1 MRLASAIISLCLHTG
16 VFLIIW
22 FWPAPAPFKL
32 DAPPIMISLVEGE
45 PGGNKTPSPILGPM
59 GESSDGP
66 QAPAPPAPQSEV
78 AAPARE
84 EIIPPRQGPSPLK
97 AQEQAVEVPK
107 KPEAIPLPEKKPE
120 PPKEEVKVPET
131 PKPEEKKV
139 EKAKEQIKKPEP
151 KKPEAEKSESKKP
164 EVKKTEPKK
173 PEPKKPETRKTP
185 PKKAPQD
192 PVAAAL
198 QKARQATSRTASGD
212 KGNAVEQALAQARR
226 NAGGNRGGGGGEGE
240 GPGGGGLGD
249 VYIGQVMTAVR
260 PNWGFT
266 AGGRRSL
273 LCIVRVTVDMQGNV
287 LEAVISQSSGNAQYD
302 ASAVNAIIRTSKA
315 GNFPPP
321 PNPEYGN
328 LDVRFTLDELMG
340 R

>member
-1 MRLASAIISLCLHTG
+1 MRLASTIISLCLHTG
-16 VFLIIW
+16 VFLLIW
-22 FWPAPAPFKL
+22 FWPAPSPFKM
-32 DAPPIMISLVEGE
+32 DAPPLMISLVEGA

-84 EIIPPRQGPSPLK
+84 EIIPDKTVPTPLK
-97 AQEQAVEVPK
+97 AQENPVELPR
-107 KPEAIPLPEKKPE
+107 KPDAIPVPEKKPE
-120 PPKEEVKVPET
+120 PPREEIKVQEAPKAEVKKTDILQEKPK
-131 PKPEEKKV
+131 KPE
-139 EKAKEQIKKPEP
+139 QKKPEP
-151 KKPEAEKSESKKP
+151 KKPEP
-164 EVKKTEPKK
+164 KKTEPKK
-173 PEPKKPETRKTP
+173 PEPKKAP

-198 QKARQATSRTASGD
+198 QKARQATSRTAAGD
-212 KGNAVEQALAQARR
+212 KGNAVEQALAQARK
-226 NAGGNRGGGGGEGE
+226 NAGGNRGGGGGDGD

-249 VYIGQVMTAVR
+249 VYTGQVMMAVR

-273 LCIVRVTVDMQGNV
+273 MCIVKVTVDMQGNV
-287 LEAVISQSSGNAQYD
+287 LEAIISQSSGNAQYD
-302 ASAVNAIIRTSKA
+302 ASAVNAVIRTSKA

-321 PNPEYGN
+321 PNPEYSN
-328 LDVRFTLDELMG
+328 LDLRFTLDELMG